1 MARKAW
7 VFLLALGLFLVPATA
22 ATAATAAASS
32 DAILQPEFGWH
43 GRAIQAPHT
52 HRHNMKLTSTARSL
66 RGWSAGPAAF
76 GTGTKTPSGSLRVRE
91 VQRRLTR
98 LGYDSGPVDGVYG
111 PRTQAAVAWFQLKH
125 GLPAN
130 GRATLATVGHLRERT
145 GTSSARPPRADRS
158 AGIEAAPRVQ
168 APAPAAAATDEA
180 LPSWL
185 KYAGLTY
192 LLFHLVGFGY
202 FIGRRWSRRRPAP
215 RPEPSRETGSPRAVG
230 YVRLAP
236 GARSA
241 SFHAQAAAIETGC
254 LARGLTLVSLVSDVE
269 QDAKTPHNPMPAL
282 ADALARLQSGEAD
295 RLVVSRLDHLARTRN
310 ELATLLNTIGRR
322 NAALV
327 VLDRNVDTARL
338 PDPVQPDQILRRPA
352 HRTGSLRPV
361 GTRAI
366 DSHIAS
372 MLNEGLSPEEI
383 ATALNHEP
391 VPPPEGVQWEFQG
404 IEAALRR
411 GGHVQSKER
420 SDV

>member
-1 MARKAW
+1 
-7 VFLLALGLFLVPATA
+7 
-22 ATAATAAASS
+22 
-32 DAILQPEFGWH
+32 
-43 GRAIQAPHT
+43 
-52 HRHNMKLTSTARSL
+52 
-66 RGWSAGPAAF
+66 
-76 GTGTKTPSGSLRVRE
+76 
-91 VQRRLTR
+91 
-98 LGYDSGPVDGVYG
+98 
-111 PRTQAAVAWFQLKH
+111 
-125 GLPAN
+125 
-130 GRATLATVGHLRERT
+130 
-145 GTSSARPPRADRS
+145 
-158 AGIEAAPRVQ
+158 
-168 APAPAAAATDEA
+168 
-180 LPSWL
+180 
-185 KYAGLTY
+185 
-192 LLFHLVGFGY
+192 
-202 FIGRRWSRRRPAP
+202 
-215 RPEPSRETGSPRAVG
+215 
-230 YVRLAP
+230 
-236 GARSA
+236 
-241 SFHAQAAAIETGC
+241 
-254 LARGLTLVSLVSDVE
+254 
-269 QDAKTPHNPMPAL
+269 MPAL

-295 RLVVSRLDHLARTRN
+295 RLVVSRLDHLARTRD

-352 HRTGSLRPV
+352 HRTRFLRPV

>member
-1 MARKAW
+1 
-7 VFLLALGLFLVPATA
+7 
-22 ATAATAAASS
+22 
-32 DAILQPEFGWH
+32 
-43 GRAIQAPHT
+43 
-52 HRHNMKLTSTARSL
+52 
-66 RGWSAGPAAF
+66 
-76 GTGTKTPSGSLRVRE
+76 
-91 VQRRLTR
+91 
-98 LGYDSGPVDGVYG
+98 
-111 PRTQAAVAWFQLKH
+111 VAWFQLKH

-145 GTSSARPPRADRS
+145 GTSPARPPRADRS

-168 APAPAAAATDEA
+168 APAPAPAAAATDEA

-192 LLFHLVGFGY
+192 LLLHLVGFGY

-215 RPEPSRETGSPRAVG
+215 RLEPSCETGSPRAVG

-282 ADALARLQSGEAD
+282 ADALARLQSGEVD